1 MMKTRGFVWLGFI
14 AVMVTAAGASALP
27 GTFDYALGNVKVT
40 TLVERQQAI
49 GNEILIGATD
59 EALRHY
65 APEGAV
71 SNAVN
76 AFLVRVDGKNI
87 LVDAGLGFRL
97 LDNLASAGVGAGEV
111 DVVLLTHMHRDHIGG
126 LLRDGAAV
134 FTNAT
139 VYVARREFEY
149 WRQKGD
155 AAQKIGAAYGERLRL
170 FDPQELG
177 TEKPE
182 PLMGGV
188 TAFAAYGHTPGH
200 TVFLVEGQRG
210 KKLLIWGDIVHAATV
225 QTPHPEVAVTYDVD
239 PAQAVATRWRIFES
253 VVKNEIRYVGGAHLA
268 YPGVAYLWRD
278 EKEGKYHLAA
288 ADYTYTDEAS
298 GKVISVR
305 SDGYRTETEHV
316 KEGAARGK
324 VKRLMETNERGSYWQ
339 TTEHTYDAD
348 GWPTRKERNLYL
360 PGSENPVESEETV
373 YYPQSTVAHYNREIG
388 RDGKVAYSVFN
399 RKWEFVAT
407 VSGDGKLT
415 REEKAGNEACW
426 EPLLKG
432 ENAKE
437 ALARLAK
444 AAQDAA
450 DEEAAATDETM
461 RKIAATGPIKRFVFP
476 KAIEDALPADL
487 DAALPAGLLE
497 FIAGIRKGY
506 FMSERG
512 LMLLSAELTP
522 FFKDLRPPDVTVTVV
537 DEEGRPVSGARVTLK
552 EIRLLS
558 DAADIEHTKARGRRP
573 ERWEPMTKTAL
584 TDADG
589 QAVFRETGDFSF
601 LRLGFLLFYKGIMPE
616 PTLNA
621 HARAEGYE
629 EASRDFCNIDKRT
642 LALAK
647 HAASVLAG
655 VADDPEFQ
663 IEGDQSGRAKQAYVS
678 GRLAKTIHVPEE
690 NRHDGVRVRMVLKR
704 PAPAPEK

>member
-1 MMKTRGFVWLGFI
+1 MKARSFVWLGFMAGLV
-14 AVMVTAAGASALP
+14 AVAGASALP
-27 GTFDYALGNVKVT
+27 WTFDHALGNATVT
-40 TLVERQQAI
+40 TLAERQQAI
-49 GNEILIGATD
+49 GKEILVGATD
-59 EALRHY
+59 AILNRY
-65 APEGAV
+65 APGGAV

-76 AFLVRVDGKNI
+76 AFLVRVGGKKI
-87 LVDAGLGFRL
+87 LVDTGLGLRL
-97 LDNLASAGVGAGEV
+97 LDNLASAGVGAGEI
-111 DVVLLTHMHRDHIGG
+111 DAVLLTHMHRDHIGG
-126 LLRDGAAV
+126 LLRDGAAA
-134 FTNAT
+134 FTNAE

-149 WRQKGD
+149 WRQNGD

-177 TEKPE
+177 AEKPE

-210 KKLLIWGDIVHAATV
+210 KKLLIWGDIVHAAPV
-225 QTPHPEVAVTYDVD
+225 QAPHPEVAVTYDVD
-239 PAQAVATRWRIFES
+239 PAQAVATRRRVFEF
-253 VVKNEIRYVGGAHLA
+253 VVKNEIHYVGGMHLA
-268 YPGVAYLWRD
+268 YPGVAHLWRD
-278 EKEGKYHLAA
+278 EKEGKYHLSA

-298 GKVISVR
+298 GKVIFVR

-316 KEGAARGK
+316 KEGAAGGK
-324 VKRLMETNERGSYWQ
+324 VKRLTETDERGSYWQ
-339 TTEHTYDAD
+339 ITEHTYDAD

-360 PGSENPVESEETV
+360 SGSEKPEESEETV
-373 YYPQSTVAHYNREIG
+373 YFPQSTVAHYIKKTSRSG
-388 RDGKVAYSVFN
+388 SVGYSVFN

-407 VSGDGKLT
+407 VSGDGKLVK
-415 REEKAGNEACW
+415 EEKAGNEACW

-432 ENAKE
+432 ENAEE
-437 ALARLAK
+437 AQARLAK
-444 AAQDAA
+444 AAQDTA
-450 DEEAAATDETM
+450 DKEAAATDEAM
-461 RKIAATGPIKRFVFP
+461 REIAATGTVKRFVFP

-497 FIAGIRKGY
+497 FIATIRKGY

-522 FFKDLRPPDVTVTVV
+522 FFKDLRPPDVMVTVV
-537 DEEGRPVSGARVTLK
+537 DEEGQSVSGARVTLK

-558 DAADIEHTKARGRRP
+558 DAADIEHSKATGRRP

-584 TDADG
+584 TGADG
-589 QAVFRETGDFSF
+589 QAVFRQTGNFSF

-621 HARAEGYE
+621 HVRAEGYE

-647 HAASVLAG
+647 HAVSVLAG
-655 VADDPEFQ
+655 VADDPEVQ
-663 IEGDQSGRAKQAYVS
+663 LEREESGRTKQAHAS
-678 GRLAKTIHVPEE
+678 GKLAKSIHVPEE
-690 NRHDGVRVRMVLKR
+690 NRHDGIRVRTVLKR